1 MQHGVTDP
9 MAGTEKAPQAMHGV
23 PPCCTSDVSRI
34 AMASDRLHLLQ
45 RKTKRTSVSLPW
57 AVFEELI
64 ALADEQG
71 RSTSNLIAFIVE
83 AKLEEYKGDHKTKAA
98 VASPFTTAA
107 ARAASPAAGGY
118 AKAARR

>member
-1 MQHGVTDP
+1 
-9 MAGTEKAPQAMHGV
+9 
-23 PPCCTSDVSRI
+23 
-34 AMASDRLHLLQ
+34 MASDRLHLLQ
-45 RKTKRTSVSLPW
+45 RKTKRASVSLPW

-83 AKLEEYKGDHKTKAA
+83 AKLEEYKGGYKAKAA

-107 ARAASPAAGGY
+107 APSASPGAAGFPRAG
-118 AKAARR
+118 RR